1 VSVKSTRRLTAR
13 EVEALVVHPG
23 GKLAIEVAR
32 RYDARVTAV
41 GRPEDTRTRA
51 HALDRSLKGIFTLPR
66 IPPAPPNH
74 HRIVESDEAGAN
86 RCAVS

>member
-23 GKLAIEVAR
+23 GKLSTEEHFPRADFGPGRRVLDVGTTAI
-32 RYDARVTAV
+32 
-41 GRPEDTRTRA
+41 
-51 HALDRSLKGIFTLPR
+51 
-66 IPPAPPNH
+66 
-74 HRIVESDEAGAN
+74 EAGAN